1 MKKVTDKEGVTR
13 LVKLEERHYF
23 YVCNP
28 GPSVG
33 KRKLKQTGISG
44 FLTPTRGRRE
54 GNSTATEATLLGDRP
69 TTTVG
74 QQSRGVVQYEGAG
87 INVKDED

>member
-1 MKKVTDKEGVTR
+1 MKKVTDNEGVTR
-13 LVKLEERHYF
+13 LVKLDERHYF

-28 GPSVG
+28 GPRVG
-33 KRKLKQTGISG
+33 KQTGISG
-44 FLTPTRGRRE
+44 FLTPTRGRKE
-54 GNSTATEATLLGDRP
+54 GNTTTTDATLLGDRP